1 MIIRRLSTVN
11 ELDDNISEKIDDFDT
26 YNNNNIQINENND
39 IIL

>member
-26 YNNNNIQINENND
+26 YNNNIQINENND

>member
-1 MIIRRLSTVN
+1 MIITRLSTVN

-26 YNNNNIQINENND
+26 YNNNIQINENND

>member
-26 YNNNNIQINENND
+26 YNTNIQINENND

>member
-11 ELDDNISEKIDDFDT
+11 ELDDNISEKIYDFDT
-26 YNNNNIQINENND
+26 YNNNIKINENND

>member
-11 ELDDNISEKIDDFDT
+11 ELDDNISEKIDDFDS
-26 YNNNNIQINENND
+26 YNNNIQINENND